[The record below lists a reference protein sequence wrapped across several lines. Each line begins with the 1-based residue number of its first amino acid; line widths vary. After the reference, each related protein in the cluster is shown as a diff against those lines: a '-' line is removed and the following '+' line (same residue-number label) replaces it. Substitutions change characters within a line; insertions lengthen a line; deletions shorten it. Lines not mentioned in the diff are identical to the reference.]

1 MYQTRKIRPDL
12 GEILRYTYNIVLPV
26 INFITKYSCFSVF
39 HFRKVFN
46 NVHFQN
52 VNDPNLPLPTYEAP
66 NDPKVAGNVQKIH
79 VTQQHF
85 VPAPL
90 VEAEHVP
97 RKKSSGNGAGFCI
110 CFFGMVGLIGVA
122 LLVGQ
127 NLKHRFFLKELDNFV
142 DIIRVELE
150 TTNFKRTNHLAAG
163 TVILTA
169 KDGSK
174 GIIRDTHFGIMT
186 VSQISIGKKIA
197 QKSKSFE
204 Y

>member
-1 MYQTRKIRPDL
+1 M
-12 GEILRYTYNIVLPV
+12 
-26 INFITKYSCFSVF
+26 
-39 HFRKVFN
+39 
-46 NVHFQN
+46 
-52 VNDPNLPLPTYEAP
+52 PTYEAP

-85 VPAPL
+85 VPAPV
-90 VEAEHVP
+90 VEAEHGP
-97 RKKSSGNGAGFCI
+97 RKKSSGAGFCI

-150 TTNFKRTNHLAAG
+150 STNFKRTNHLAAG

-186 VSQISIGKKIA
+186 VSQISIGKKNRTKI
-197 QKSKSFE
+197 KEF
-204 Y
+204 